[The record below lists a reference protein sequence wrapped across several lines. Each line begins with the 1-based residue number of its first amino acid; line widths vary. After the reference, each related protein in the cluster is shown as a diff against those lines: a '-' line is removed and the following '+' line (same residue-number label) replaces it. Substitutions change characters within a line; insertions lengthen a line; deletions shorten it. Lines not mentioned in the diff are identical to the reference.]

1 MNQQEQVLQV
11 IHYLASQ
18 ISLGWNYFI
27 VFNYIN
33 QAYKQ
38 NRIKGAHTILKNA
51 QLACWD
57 CALLA
62 VTKVVKPHDDSLSI
76 YYLLNCIESNPGV
89 YSSII
94 VAELRGTELKKQIER
109 HRKDLKEI
117 SASLPLTRLIEER
130 DRVVAHLDRKLVN
143 NPDGM
148 FSSPPLDADKLR
160 IAFLRLRE
168 ILGIYD
174 KQTSSLSLWIDES
187 EDVIRELDYL
197 IRLIDH
203 DKEYKVD

>member
-1 MNQQEQVLQV
+1 MYNYATSTFSPLGVR
-11 IHYLASQ
+11 HAPFCCA
-18 ISLGWNYFI
+18 IS
-27 VFNYIN
+27 
-33 QAYKQ
+33 AKS
-38 NRIKGAHTILKNA
+38 A
-51 QLACWD
+51 
-57 CALLA
+57 
-62 VTKVVKPHDDSLSI
+62 
-76 YYLLNCIESNPGV
+76 
-89 YSSII
+89 
-94 VAELRGTELKKQIER
+94 QIER